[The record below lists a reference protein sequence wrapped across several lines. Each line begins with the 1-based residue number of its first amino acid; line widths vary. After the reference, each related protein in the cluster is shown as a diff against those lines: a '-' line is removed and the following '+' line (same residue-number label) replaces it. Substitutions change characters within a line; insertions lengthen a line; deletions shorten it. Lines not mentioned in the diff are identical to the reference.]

1 MPRITVTADPVSS
14 KSDAAPVLLSE
25 SVRSVHLSTEHA
37 AAQLIQRLAWAV
49 GDAEE
54 AEGFEGAD
62 GWDFSLIRRTAKP
75 STQRQPARHSSSAS
89 QRERVTA
96 KAA

>member
-1 MPRITVTADPVSS
+1 MPRITVTADPASS
-14 KSDAAPVLLSE
+14 KSNDAPVLLSE
-25 SVRSVHLSTEHA
+25 SVHSVHLSTEHA
-37 AAQLIQRLAWAV
+37 AAQLIERLAWAI

-62 GWDFSLIRRTAKP
+62 GWDFSLIRRSAKP
-75 STQRQPARHSSSAS
+75 LVQPQADRRGSRAS
-89 QRERVTA
+89 KRGRVEA

>member
-14 KSDAAPVLLSE
+14 QSSDAPVLLSE
-25 SVRSVHLSTEHA
+25 SVSSVHLSTEHA
-37 AAQLIQRLAWAV
+37 AAQLIERLAWAI
-49 GDAEE
+49 GDAED

-62 GWDFSLIRRTAKP
+62 GWDFSLIRRPAKP
-75 STQRQPARHSSSAS
+75 AAQRQTTRRSSSAS
-89 QRERVTA
+89 SREAVTA

>member
-14 KSDAAPVLLSE
+14 KSSDAPVLLSE
-25 SVRSVHLSTEHA
+25 SVNSVHLSTEHA
-37 AAQLIQRLAWAV
+37 AAQLIERLSWAI
-49 GDAEE
+49 GDAED

-62 GWDFSLIRRTAKP
+62 GWDFSLIRRSAKP
-75 STQRQPARHSSSAS
+75 ATQRQATRRSPAASS
-89 QRERVTA
+89 RGRVTA

>member
-1 MPRITVTADPVSS
+1 MPKITVTADPVSS
-14 KSDAAPVLLSE
+14 KSSDTPVLLSE

-37 AAQLIQRLAWAV
+37 AAQLIERLAWAI

-62 GWDFSLIRRTAKP
+62 GWDFSLIGRTAKP
-75 STQRQPARHSSSAS
+75 RAQRQVPRGESRADSGV
-89 QRERVTA
+89 RVTA